1 MQAETITWPE
11 YQEAVKKRLIV
22 LPTGSMEQHG
32 YHLPLNVDV
41 IIPTNLAKMVAEQVP
56 SLILPTVNYGYK
68 SHSTSG
74 GGQLFPGTTSLD
86 GVTYIHL
93 ILDIL
98 RETYRHGG
106 RRFLNLNG
114 HYENTAFVN
123 EAIELFINEAPD
135 VKIVTLA
142 WWDQVSK
149 ELIDEIFAE
158 AGFPGWDTEHAGIT
172 ETALMLYFAPE
183 TVRKDKIIDD
193 QSERKPAYSIFP
205 PPPDIIPKSGVL
217 YKATYATPE
226 IGEKLAKHV
235 VAEIVRIVQEEFKYD
250 S

>member
-1 MQAETITWPE
+1 MQAEQITWPE
-11 YQEAVKKRLIV
+11 YRDAVSNRVII

-41 IIPTNLAKMVAEQVP
+41 IIPTSLAKMVAQHVP

-86 GVTYIHL
+86 GTTYINL

-114 HYENTAFVN
+114 HYENIAFVN
-123 EAIELFINEAPD
+123 EAVELFINESPD
-135 VKIVTLA
+135 AKLVTLS
-142 WWDQVSK
+142 WWDQVSDDLV
-149 ELIDEIFAE
+149 EEIFAG

-183 TVRKDKIIDD
+183 SVRKDKIIDD

-205 PPPDIIPKSGVL
+205 PPADIIPESGVL
-217 YKATYATPE
+217 YKATFATAE
-226 IGEKLAKHV
+226 KGQKLADHV
-235 VAEIVRIVQEEFKYD
+235 VSKIVRIVQEEL
-250 S
+250 SG

>member
-1 MQAETITWPE
+1 MQAEYITWPE
-11 YQEAVKKRLIV
+11 YQEAVNSRVII

-41 IIPTNLAKMVAEQVP
+41 VIPTSLAKMVAEKVP

-86 GVTYIHL
+86 GETYIHL

-114 HYENTAFVN
+114 HYENIAFVN
-123 EAIELFINEAPD
+123 EAVELFINESPD
-135 VKIVTLA
+135 AKLVTLS
-142 WWDQVSK
+142 WWDQVSD
-149 ELIDEIFAE
+149 ELVDEIFAG
-158 AGFPGWDTEHAGIT
+158 AGFPGWDTEHAAIT
-172 ETALMLYFAPE
+172 ETALMMFFAPE
-183 TVRKDKIIDD
+183 LVLEDKIIDD
-193 QSERKPAYSIFP
+193 QSERKPSYSIFP
-205 PPPDIIPKSGVL
+205 PPPDIIPESGVL
-217 YKATYATPE
+217 YKATFATAE
-226 IGEKLAKHV
+226 KGKKLAEHV
-235 VAEIVRIVQEEFKYD
+235 VNEIVRIVQEEL
-250 S
+250 SS